1 MIYLL
6 ESSTAV
12 TAPIFN
18 INNPASTGGRIDVVF
33 RSLMASMPEE
43 LNKRKNIDFYVLLN
57 GPPSPPLLLKFI
69 GKKFYMHF
77 ISERKV
83 GLLFKEI
90 LSGKKVEGVIVE
102 KKSFSKIIDELRK
115 DKYTIFLLDE
125 KGTDILKLKN
135 KIIQAFPRAVFI
147 LGDHDGLSLD
157 ALRFIEKIGAVK
169 VSIGPKVY
177 LTSHCILFMNF
188 ILSKWRL
195 L

>member
-18 INNPASTGGRIDVVF
+18 INNPASTGGRIDVIF
-33 RSLMASMPEE
+33 RSLMASMPKEIE
-43 LNKRKNIDFYVLLN
+43 KRKKVNFYVILN
-57 GPPSPPLLLKFI
+57 GPPSPPLLIKFI
-69 GKKFYMHF
+69 GERFHLHF
-77 ISERKV
+77 TSEKEV
-83 GLLFKEI
+83 GLLFKDI

-102 KKSFSKIIDELRK
+102 KKNFFEIVDELRK
-115 DKYTIFLLDE
+115 NKYIIFLLDE
-125 KGTDILKLKN
+125 KGIDILKLKS
-135 KIIQAFPRAVFI
+135 KIIQAYPRAVFI
-147 LGDHDGLSLD
+147 LGDQDGLSPE
-157 ALRFIEKIGAVK
+157 AFKFVEKIGAIK
-169 VSIGPKVY
+169 ISIGPRVY